1 MRRCTKR
8 LASELDA
15 CKDENTAIGLS
26 TANISEPEVQGKKIA
41 DKFEKNE
48 VSIKILFLPVSR
60 TELNPNEMVWSSV
73 KRAVAA
79 RNINFQLNDVEELTK
94 EHIDRVTAE
103 QFRKFCIHVI
113 EEEGKYRAMTRSI
126 VLTHAAPL
134 GNELVFC

>member
-1 MRRCTKR
+1 M
-8 LASELDA
+8 
-15 CKDENTAIGLS
+15 
-26 TANISEPEVQGKKIA
+26 
-41 DKFEKNE
+41 
-48 VSIKILFLPVSR
+48 SR
-60 TELNPNEMVWSSV
+60 PELNPIEMVWSSV

-79 RNINFQLNDVEELTK
+79 RNINFQLNAVEELTK

-113 EEEGKYRAMTRSI
+113 EEEEGKYRTMTRSI